1 VNAHV
6 DEEIAVY
13 FTCLAALDNA
23 AKHAASAQVDVSLSD
38 CGSALHFAVRDSG
51 AGFDPDRTLHGTGI
65 ANMRDRIAAVGGT
78 LTVDPTPG
86 HRTRVRGSVPA
97 PWLDAAAT

>member
-1 VNAHV
+1 V
-6 DEEIAVY
+6 EIAVY

-23 AKHAASAQVDVSLSD
+23 AKHAGPAQVDVSLTD
-38 CGSALHFAVRDSG
+38 RGSALHFAVRDSG
-51 AGFDPDRTLHGTGI
+51 AGFDPDQTPDGTGI

-78 LTVDPTPG
+78 LTVDSTPG
-86 HRTRVRGSVPA
+86 HGTRVRGSVPA